1 MLNDAQ
7 SLWNSVVSSSVVQT
21 LTSALRSEDNYE
33 EGNDDEDDE
42 DFENKEEEV
51 EEEEEE
57 EDSSPPSSSDLI
69 KLKSEKKLLS
79 NDVKSLEKQIKKLMR
94 AKNELSLSTE
104 LNDDSNRQLALL
116 KAEV

>member
-33 EGNDDEDDE
+33 EGNDDENDE
-42 DFENKEEEV
+42 DSENKEEEV
-51 EEEEEE
+51 EEEEE
-57 EDSSPPSSSDLI
+57 EDSSPPSSSDLV